1 MNLSTWY
8 VCPSKGAARCALLF
22 RICRAE
28 KVLKSATILHCLIYG
43 VSDVFRRKMG
53 HPANQQHLLQFV
65 GLLKGS
71 DFGKAHFPRD
81 LMHASHFPRTAST
94 SSVEVLTTNA
104 AKVGRSF

>member
-1 MNLSTWY
+1 MSVFLEMQHDAVVIFTY
-8 VCPSKGAARCALLF
+8 GMCGEGAE
-22 RICRAE
+22 ICYNSF
-28 KVLKSATILHCLIYG
+28 VCLIYG
-43 VSDVFRRKMG
+43 VSDVFRLKMG

-81 LMHASHFPRTAST
+81 LMQASHFQRTAST

-104 AKVGRSF
+104 AKVGTF